1 MTDMTFIRTPGS
13 SSQRFTLRP
22 PRKLNRAGPSAEKI
36 EPPRMDRRQTN
47 SKEAMPPTRV
57 DTFAFQLA
65 RSPTHPVV
73 CRFHVFLQIPRRLS
87 PKFDTD

>member
-1 MTDMTFIRTPGS
+1 MRCSSCHKWDMTDMTFIRTPGS

-57 DTFAFQLA
+57 DTFAFQL
-65 RSPTHPVV
+65 
-73 CRFHVFLQIPRRLS
+73 IPRRLS